1 MAHRILLVEDD
12 PYLQHGLREVLEL
25 EGYNVALASTAG
37 EARAAWDNAAYDL
50 VILDVRLPDG
60 SGLDLCRQW
69 RQTGN
74 RVRILFLTAC
84 SEELQVVQGLDA
96 GGDDY
101 VTKPFRLRELTSR
114 IRAQLRRSSPA
125 AYRGRHIQ
133 VDYGRCSAT
142 RDGHPLMLTPT
153 EYMLLAALTRHPGRT
168 LTRAQL
174 LTQIWDHAGEY
185 IDDNTLS
192 VHISRLREKLG
203 PACIHTV
210 RGMGYR
216 WQEP

>member
-1 MAHRILLVEDD
+1 MTHRILLVEDD
-12 PYLQHGLREVLEL
+12 PYLNDGLGDLL
-25 EGYNVALASTAG
+25 KHEGYAVTQAG
-37 EARAAWDNAAYDL
+37 TVREAQAAWDNAAYDL

-101 VTKPFRLRELTSR
+101 VAKPFRLRELTSR
-114 IRAQLRRSSPA
+114 IRAQLRRGAPA

-133 VDYGRCSAT
+133 VDYDRCSAA
-142 RDGHPLMLTPT
+142 RDGHPLELTPT

-168 LTRAQL
+168 LTRTQL

-192 VHISRLREKLG
+192 VHISRLREKLESG
-203 PACIHTV
+203 CIHTV
-210 RGMGYR
+210 RGVGYR